1 MISIGQLE
9 IGLISNVGCKLYQG
23 FLEIYNNKMCICVQ
37 VGGIDRWMGI
47 GKEEKK
53 DEMEKLREDEKN
65 VKGVERL
72 KVD

>member
-1 MISIGQLE
+1 
-9 IGLISNVGCKLYQG
+9 
-23 FLEIYNNKMCICVQ
+23 
-37 VGGIDRWMGI
+37 MGI

-53 DEMEKLREDEKN
+53 DEMEKPREDEKN